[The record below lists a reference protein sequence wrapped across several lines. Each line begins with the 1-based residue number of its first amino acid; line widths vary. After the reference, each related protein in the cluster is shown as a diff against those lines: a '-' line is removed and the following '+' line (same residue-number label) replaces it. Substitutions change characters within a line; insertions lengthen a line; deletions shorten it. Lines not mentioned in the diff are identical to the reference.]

1 MLSHRTDAVAV
12 SLALLCAVH
21 CLAFP
26 MLASLLPLIGVVS
39 ESEWIHKVFVA
50 LALPASVISLV
61 LTRSRSTGVIFSIF
75 AIAGFAFLFLAF
87 AESMEQH
94 EVMLTVCGSILL
106 AGAHIYRWK
115 RHAVAF

>member
-12 SLALLCAVH
+12 SLAFLCVVH

-26 MLASLLPLIGVVS
+26 VLASILPLIGVVS

-61 LTRSRSTGVIFSIF
+61 LTSSRSTRVIFSIF

-94 EVMLTVCGSILL
+94 EVMLTVCGSVLL
-106 AGAHIYRWK
+106 ASAHFYRWR
-115 RHAVAF
+115 RHEVVS